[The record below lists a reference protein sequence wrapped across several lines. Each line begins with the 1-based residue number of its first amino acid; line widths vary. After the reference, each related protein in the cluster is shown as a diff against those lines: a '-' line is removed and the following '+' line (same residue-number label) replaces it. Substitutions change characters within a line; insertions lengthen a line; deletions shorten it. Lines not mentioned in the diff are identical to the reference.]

1 MNKKLITPTIIL
13 FALLGIIGA
22 FGYRL
27 YGELA
32 KNFSITNTT
41 APKVK
46 ANVPTPAIKIYQ
58 GKVIEVR
65 TRSLN
70 SGFLKI
76 LDSGNSYEINVDESE
91 AKILDENNQATNLSY
106 IKSGFTIKVTQAT
119 GISKNN
125 NGILTASEIRV
136 IEK

>member
-1 MNKKLITPTIIL
+1 MNKKLTAPTIIL
-13 FALLGIIGA
+13 FVLLGTIGA

-27 YGELA
+27 YRELPKIFPKA
-32 KNFSITNTT
+32 NTT
-41 APKVK
+41 ASKVK
-46 ANVPTPAIKIYQ
+46 ANVPTPVIKIYQ

-65 TRSLN
+65 IRSLN

-91 AKILDENNQATNLSY
+91 TKIFDENNQTTNLSY
-106 IKSGFTIKVTQAT
+106 IKNDFTIKVTQAT
-119 GISKNN
+119 GISETS

-136 IEK
+136 IKK